1 MIKKYAMLVGLIIAI
16 LLLIIATQYYP
27 GGSQHD
33 KNSIG
38 YDWKNNYLSNLFT
51 QKAVN
56 GSPNAS
62 RPWAI
67 AGMLFL
73 CSGFGL
79 FFVDFSKKIPLKGS
93 AKIIRYCGV
102 IAMLFGFLAVT
113 PYHDIVIRIAST
125 LALISMFYIIV
136 FVFKSKLHLFK
147 ALSFICM
154 LVFYCC
160 NYLYYTSSYLEWL
173 PIMQKTLLLII
184 IIWVLSLQY
193 LTTSA
198 DFQPGKNVA
207 AKADNTPVGL

>member
-1 MIKKYAMLVGLIIAI
+1 MFKKYAILFGVLIAL

-38 YDWKNNYLSNLFT
+38 YDWKNNYLSNLFS
-51 QKAVN
+51 QNAVN

-73 CSGFGL
+73 CSSFAL
-79 FFVDFSKKIPLKGS
+79 FFVDFSKKITLKS
-93 AKIIRYCGV
+93 ASIIIRYCGV
-102 IAMLFGFLAVT
+102 VAMLFGFLAVT
-113 PYHDIVIRIAST
+113 PYHDTVIRIAST
-125 LALISMFYIIV
+125 LALISMFYIVV

-147 ALSFICM
+147 VLSIICM

-160 NYLYYTSSYLEWL
+160 NYLYYTRSYLELL

-193 LTTSA
+193 FTTSA
-198 DFQPGKNVA
+198 DFRPRNSIATQ
-207 AKADNTPVGL
+207 ADDMPVSH